1 MKKIYIA
8 GSVAYDEI
16 MDFPH
21 HFKDYFH
28 PEKLHQINVSF
39 AVSDLA
45 KHLGGITTN
54 IVYALKNTV
63 EYYGLDSR
71 LRGNDKGGHGN
82 DRTTIYPVA
91 AVGRDGGELLDFFK
105 KNKIDC
111 TYVQKDEKL
120 YTATGK
126 VITDKNDN
134 QIWGFYYGAA
144 KLIPKL
150 ETLNTNNENLRLDS
164 RLRGNDATP
173 SDFWIIS
180 ATHERPFATALR
192 FVINNKLPYM
202 FDPGMTLTWIK
213 DALLKKGVMNAQ
225 YVIGNDYEIAMI
237 EKRLGTTVKE
247 LVEQGVNVIT
257 TLGSKGVEL
266 VESVKLVELGVTK
279 YKANKLFVPAVKLKK
294 VVDPTGAGDAWRG
307 GFVGALVAG
316 KPLNECLVMG
326 NVMAS
331 FAVENVG
338 TVEYTV
344 NVTEI
349 KKRAKSIAK

>member
-1 MKKIYIA
+1 MCPFMKNIYIA

-39 AVSDLA
+39 VVSDLA

-54 IVYALKNTV
+54 IAYALRNTCN
-63 EYYGLDSR
+63 YYADSKLWTLDS
-71 LRGNDKGGHGN
+71 KPV
-82 DRTTIYPVA
+82 IYPVA

-105 KNKIDC
+105 KNNIDC
-111 TYVQKDEKL
+111 TYIQKDEKL

-134 QIWGFYYGAA
+134 QIWGFYYGACV
-144 KLIPKL
+144 LNPKI
-150 ETLNTNNENLRLDS
+150 ETLNTKDEQ
-164 RLRGNDATP
+164 
-173 SDFWIIS
+173 FWVVS
-180 ATHERPFATALR
+180 ATHEKPFSTALR
-192 FVINNKLPYM
+192 FVINNKLPYL

-225 YVIGNDYEIAMI
+225 YIIGNDYEIAMI

-247 LVEQGVNVIT
+247 LVEKGINVIT
-257 TLGSKGVEL
+257 TLGEKGVKYDG
-266 VESVKLVELGVTK
+266 VEKISMMVK
-279 YKANKLFVPAVKLKK
+279 AVKLKK
-294 VVDPTGAGDAWRG
+294 VIDPTGAGDAWRG

-316 KPLNECLVMG
+316 KSLKESLVMG

-331 FAVENVG
+331 FAVEHVG
-338 TVEYTV
+338 TVEYSV
-344 NVTEI
+344 DDVEL
-349 KKRAKSIAK
+349 KRRVKSITK